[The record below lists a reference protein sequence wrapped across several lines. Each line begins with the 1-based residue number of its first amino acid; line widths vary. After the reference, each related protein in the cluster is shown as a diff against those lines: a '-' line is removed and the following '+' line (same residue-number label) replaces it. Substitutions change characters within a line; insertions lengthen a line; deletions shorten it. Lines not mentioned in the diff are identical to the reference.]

1 MTFIPTRIYRRINV
15 YSSEDFASLVPSG
28 NCGRILKRRQ
38 VLLQTKK
45 AMTVSQILKLYPYQ
59 RSQRY
64 RALLKCSLSSSEF
77 SKYRDPLHIL
87 QDYIAEVSTAG
98 LLSCHSVAA

>member
-1 MTFIPTRIYRRINV
+1 VF
-15 YSSEDFASLVPSG
+15 SSEDFASLVPSG

-38 VLLQTKK
+38 ALLQMKR
-45 AMTVSQILKLYPYQ
+45 AMTVSQTLKLYQYQ

-64 RALLKCSLSSSEF
+64 RALLNCSLSFSEVI
-77 SKYRDPLHIL
+77 KYRDPLHIL

-98 LLSCHSVAA
+98 LVSCHCRVNAPDLNVIYAAGT